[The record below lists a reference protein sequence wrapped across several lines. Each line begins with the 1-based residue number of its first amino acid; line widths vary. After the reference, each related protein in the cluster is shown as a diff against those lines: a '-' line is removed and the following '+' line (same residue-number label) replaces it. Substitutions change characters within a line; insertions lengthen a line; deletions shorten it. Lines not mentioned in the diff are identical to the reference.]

1 MWRRPWTIAESRAR
15 ELGSSNET
23 QWTGRVRVN
32 LSYSTTVE
40 ELRALATQFG
50 RVQSCKIQVAPETG
64 TSRGFGFV
72 YCRTP
77 DDARDIIQA
86 LNGHEF
92 GGRTLF
98 ASLLHAGGT

>member
-1 MWRRPWTIAESRAR
+1 MRHDGTDVFVS
-15 ELGSSNET
+15 
-23 QWTGRVRVN
+23 N

-40 ELRALATQFG
+40 ELKALAAQFG
-50 RVQSCKIQVAPETG
+50 RVQSCKIPVDPETG
-64 TSRGFGFV
+64 TPRGFGFV

-92 GGRTLF
+92 RGRTLF
-98 ASLLHAGGT
+98 ASLSHAGRP